1 MGAKEQRAGWGAT
14 GDEVVRK
21 EIEKET
27 FKLRLEIR
35 RSQQPPAGPGTEGTV
50 GQRLRGGDGLPGFQK
65 WKTGKVE
72 KE

>member
-1 MGAKEQRAGWGAT
+1 MGEREQRAGWGAA

-21 EIEKET
+21 ETEKET

-35 RSQQPPAGPGTEGTV
+35 RNQQPPAGPGTEVTV
-50 GQRLRGGDGLPGFQK
+50 VQRLRGGDGLPGFQK